1 MILDFA
7 CPIPPAEEEEARLL
21 ALAGYGIVDT
31 PAEAEFDRFVRL
43 ASELFEVPVAVI
55 SLVERDR
62 QWFKAIVGLDASE
75 TERQVSFC
83 GHAILSDDPL
93 VVPNAL
99 EDPRFKGNPLVV
111 GAPNI
116 RFYAGAPLITPTGAR
131 LGTLCIIDDKP
142 RSGFTDCQATLL
154 ADLAQLVMDRLELR
168 KAEAERRI
176 SQERFRK
183 IASTTP
189 EAIVCADFEG
199 TIQFWNE
206 AAESIFGYLK
216 EDALGR
222 NVAMLVPEESQSAHQ
237 SGMERFVTGGTPRLI
252 GQTREFMARRR
263 DGDHI
268 PIEMSLSSW
277 TEGERV
283 CFGAI
288 LRNIAERKRVEQE
301 LFQLAYYDSLT
312 GLPNRRLLRQH
323 VEAALQKGPTTTV
336 LLLGL
341 DRFREINDSLGHA
354 AGDGLLKAVGERLET
369 VTTGAKLVARFGA
382 DEFAVLSSTCA
393 STGDAAA
400 LAERVMSAFADAFE
414 IAGRRVRV
422 GASIGIVMGSRADE
436 SVETLM
442 VNADLALAQ
451 AKTTEVLDYV
461 FFEEGLRQAIT
472 TRRRIE
478 EELHRAFES
487 QELELF
493 YQPQVCLEER
503 RIVGAEALLRWRHPA
518 QGVLAPSAFL
528 YVLEDSSLAGPVG
541 DWAIETACAQG
552 VAWRARGLPPV
563 RIGVNLFGAQFRLGN
578 LGEKV
583 IRAIGT
589 TGLPPEALELEIT
602 ENILLQED
610 SEMID
615 VLRDLHRRGVGIA
628 FDDYGTGYASLSL
641 LKRYPLTRLKIDRS
655 FVSGLQDDPD
665 DMAIVKAVI
674 ALGKS
679 LGLDVIAEGVETAAQ
694 EEILKAEGCCEIQGY
709 LYGRPMPADDFAALL
724 TKDLRF
730 AEAG

>member
-21 ALAGYGIVDT
+21 ALASYGIVDT

-43 ASELFEVPVAVI
+43 ASELFEVPIAVI

-62 QWFKAIVGLDASE
+62 QWFKAIVGLEASE

-263 DGDHI
+263 DG
-268 PIEMSLSSW
+268 
-277 TEGERV
+277 
-283 CFGAI
+283 
-288 LRNIAERKRVEQE
+288 
-301 LFQLAYYDSLT
+301 
-312 GLPNRRLLRQH
+312 
-323 VEAALQKGPTTTV
+323 
-336 LLLGL
+336 
-341 DRFREINDSLGHA
+341 
-354 AGDGLLKAVGERLET
+354 
-369 VTTGAKLVARFGA
+369 
-382 DEFAVLSSTCA
+382 
-393 STGDAAA
+393 
-400 LAERVMSAFADAFE
+400 
-414 IAGRRVRV
+414 
-422 GASIGIVMGSRADE
+422 
-436 SVETLM
+436 
-442 VNADLALAQ
+442 
-451 AKTTEVLDYV
+451 
-461 FFEEGLRQAIT
+461 
-472 TRRRIE
+472 
-478 EELHRAFES
+478 
-487 QELELF
+487 
-493 YQPQVCLEER
+493 
-503 RIVGAEALLRWRHPA
+503 
-518 QGVLAPSAFL
+518 
-528 YVLEDSSLAGPVG
+528 
-541 DWAIETACAQG
+541 
-552 VAWRARGLPPV
+552 
-563 RIGVNLFGAQFRLGN
+563 
-578 LGEKV
+578 
-583 IRAIGT
+583 
-589 TGLPPEALELEIT
+589 
-602 ENILLQED
+602 
-610 SEMID
+610 
-615 VLRDLHRRGVGIA
+615 
-628 FDDYGTGYASLSL
+628 
-641 LKRYPLTRLKIDRS
+641 
-655 FVSGLQDDPD
+655 
-665 DMAIVKAVI
+665 
-674 ALGKS
+674 
-679 LGLDVIAEGVETAAQ
+679 
-694 EEILKAEGCCEIQGY
+694 
-709 LYGRPMPADDFAALL
+709 
-724 TKDLRF
+724 
-730 AEAG
+730 